1 MKVTKNNCE
10 QIEQVLS
17 QNQKIEDFLEEVA
30 ELLKKNQRTSIE
42 LNQKLIAA
50 EGDMSLYKKELA
62 DLFKD
67 FEGRI
72 NFYQQSQQSDS
83 GNILKIQKETNKN
96 IESFIS
102 MVNKKNSSLE
112 ETVKTRLDGFQELL
126 HQISKKEYNDEV
138 LKSINDHIATVQEKI
153 TISDRKMASQESRIS
168 NIKNEIN
175 LVFDEYSRDIFSKL
189 NEFTSAIGSLAKQT
203 GTKNPLLL

>member
-1 MKVTKNNCE
+1 MKATKTNCE

-83 GNILKIQKETNKN
+83 GNILKIQKE
-96 IESFIS
+96 
-102 MVNKKNSSLE
+102 
-112 ETVKTRLDGFQELL
+112 G
-126 HQISKKEYNDEV
+126 HY
-138 LKSINDHIATVQEKI
+138 
-153 TISDRKMASQESRIS
+153 
-168 NIKNEIN
+168 
-175 LVFDEYSRDIFSKL
+175 
-189 NEFTSAIGSLAKQT
+189 G
-203 GTKNPLLL
+203 